1 MVTVD
6 HGAPD
11 DGLTR
16 LRAAAAA
23 VENLGD
29 PASGTSPME
38 HADRF
43 EALHE
48 ALTAALATV
57 DRG

>member
-1 MVTVD
+1 VD

-16 LRAAAAA
+16 LREAAAA

-29 PASGTSPME
+29 PASGTSPLE